1 MGKKVDVS
9 KLAAVGK
16 NLEDA
21 ENVEVAPERNVT
33 TTSRMDKKM
42 FQDLSLLKVYTGK
55 NKQDMIYDYIKEG
68 VERDKKKYGVS

>member
-33 TTSRMDKKM
+33 TTFRMDKKM
-42 FQDLSLLKVYTGK
+42 FQDLSRLKVYTGK